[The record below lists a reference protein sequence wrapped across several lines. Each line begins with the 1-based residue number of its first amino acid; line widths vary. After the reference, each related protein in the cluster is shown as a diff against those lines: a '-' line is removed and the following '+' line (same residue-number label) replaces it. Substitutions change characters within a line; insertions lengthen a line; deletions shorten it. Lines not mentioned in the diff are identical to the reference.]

1 MFISEFSDRFNVWKM
16 RYSPIKLDKIRQY
29 LMYYPKKEESEMI
42 FDGFKYGF
50 YINYNGPISF
60 DSKNLKSSFKSRKIE
75 SEIIAGRIVGPFDTR
90 PISNLRCSPIG
101 LTPKKTGVFG

>member
-1 MFISEFSDRFNVWKM
+1 MG
-16 RYSPIKLDKIRQY
+16 YSPIKLDKISQY

-60 DSKNLKSSFKSRKIE
+60 DS
-75 SEIIAGRIVGPFDTR
+75 
-90 PISNLRCSPIG
+90 
-101 LTPKKTGVFG
+101 